1 MEKIENLADFYKSKF
16 NWVPEDLT
24 KDWGHFNVFQ
34 LDPFLGNTPK
44 PVPYR
49 RRDFYKITLVKG
61 NGKINYANKVIEVKE
76 NAIVFSNPF
85 IPYKWESLEQLST
98 GYFCIFNDQFFQGYG
113 NFSSYSLYQPDGSPV
128 IELNDAGYLQF
139 QLIFERMLGEIN
151 SEYIHKYDMLRNL
164 ALEMM
169 HTALKLEPANS
180 SRYAPGNAN
189 QKISMLFLELLER
202 QFPIE
207 GAHNK
212 IKLKSPFEF
221 ANQLAVHVNHLNRA
235 VKETTGKTTSQLIA
249 ERISQEAK
257 LILSHGEW
265 GIAEITDALGFNEIS
280 YFNHFFKKHVGVSPV
295 KYKNNML
302 HGKAKIRE

>member
-1 MEKIENLADFYKSKF
+1 MEQVESLREFYERKF
-16 NWVPEDLT
+16 NWIPENLS
-24 KDWGHFNVFQ
+24 KDWGHFNVFK
-34 LDPFLGNTPK
+34 LDPYIGSGAK

-61 NGKINYANKVIEVKE
+61 SGTIYYANKIVKVKE
-76 NAIVFSNPF
+76 NAIVFSNPLV
-85 IPYKWESLEQLST
+85 PYKWDSTENLST
-98 GYFCIFNDQFFQGYG
+98 GYFCIFNNDFFLHYG
-113 NFSSYSLYQPDGSPV
+113 NFSNYSLYQPTGAPV
-128 IELNDAGYLQF
+128 IELSDVGYQQF
-139 QLIFERMLGEIN
+139 QQIFERMLEEIN

-180 SRYAPGNAN
+180 TRYSPGNAN

-212 IKLKSPFEF
+212 IKLKSPSDF

-235 VKETTGKTTSQLIA
+235 VKETTDKTTSQIIA
-249 ERISQEAK
+249 DRISQEAK
-257 LILSHGEW
+257 SILSHGEW
-265 GIAEITDALGFNEIS
+265 SIAEMADALGFNEIS
-280 YFNHFFKKHVGVSPV
+280 YFNLFFKKHVGISPV
-295 KYKNNML
+295 KYRNTIKHEN
-302 HGKAKIRE
+302 AQIR

>member
-1 MEKIENLADFYKSKF
+1 MEQVESLREFYERKF
-16 NWVPEDLT
+16 NWIPENLS
-24 KDWGHFNVFQ
+24 KDWGHFNVFK
-34 LDPFLGNTPK
+34 LDPYIGSGAK

-61 NGKINYANKVIEVKE
+61 SGTIYYANKIVKVKE
-76 NAIVFSNPF
+76 NAIVFSNPLV
-85 IPYKWESLEQLST
+85 PYKWDSTENLST
-98 GYFCIFNDQFFQGYG
+98 GYFCIFNNDFFHQYG
-113 NFSSYSLYQPDGSPV
+113 NFSSYSLYQPTGAPV
-128 IELNDAGYLQF
+128 IELSDTGYQQF
-139 QLIFERMLGEIN
+139 QQIFERMLEEIN

-180 SRYAPGNAN
+180 TRYTPGNAN
-189 QKISMLFLELLER
+189 QKIAMLFLELLER

-212 IKLKSPFEF
+212 IKLKTPSDF

-235 VKETTGKTTSQLIA
+235 VKETTVKTTSQLIA
-249 ERISQEAK
+249 DRISQEAK

-265 GIAEITDALGFNEIS
+265 SIAEMADALGFNEIS
-280 YFNHFFKKHVGVSPV
+280 YFNLFFKKHVGVSPV
-295 KYKNNML
+295 KYRKNIS
-302 HGKAKIRE
+302 HEKH

>member
-1 MEKIENLADFYKSKF
+1 MEPVESLREFYERKF
-16 NWVPEDLT
+16 NWIPENLS
-24 KDWGHFNVFQ
+24 KDWGHFNVFK
-34 LDPFLGNTPK
+34 LDPYIGSGAK

-61 NGKINYANKVIEVKE
+61 SGTIYYANKIVKVKE
-76 NAIVFSNPF
+76 NAIVFSNPLV
-85 IPYKWESLEQLST
+85 PYKWDSTENLST
-98 GYFCIFNDQFFQGYG
+98 GYFCIFNNDFFLQYG
-113 NFSSYSLYQPDGSPV
+113 NFSNYSLYQPTGAPV
-128 IELNDAGYLQF
+128 IELSDAGYQQF
-139 QLIFERMLGEIN
+139 QHIFERMLEEIN

-180 SRYAPGNAN
+180 TRYTPGNAN

-212 IKLKSPFEF
+212 IKLKTPSDF

-235 VKETTGKTTSQLIA
+235 VKETTHKTTSQIIA
-249 ERISQEAK
+249 DRISQEAK

-265 GIAEITDALGFNEIS
+265 SIAEMAEALGFNEIS
-280 YFNHFFKKHVGVSPV
+280 YFNLFFKKHVGISPV
-295 KYKNNML
+295 KYRNNIK
-302 HGKAKIRE
+302 HEKAQIR

>member
-1 MEKIENLADFYKSKF
+1 MEQVESLKAFYQRKF
-16 NWVPEDLT
+16 NWIPENLS
-24 KDWGHFNVFQ
+24 KDWGHFNVFK
-34 LDPFLGNTPK
+34 LDPYIGSGAK

-61 NGKINYANKVIEVKE
+61 SGKIFFANKIIEIKE
-76 NAIVFSNPF
+76 NAIVFSNPLV
-85 IPYKWESLEQLST
+85 PYKWESTENLSA
-98 GYFCIFNDQFFQGYG
+98 GYFCIFNNDFLKAFSQFT
-113 NFSSYSLYQPDGSPV
+113 SYSLYQPSGTPA
-128 IELNDAGYLQF
+128 IELNDAGYIQF
-139 QLIFERMLGEIN
+139 QHIFERMLAEIN

-164 ALEMM
+164 AQEMM

-180 SRYAPGNAN
+180 TRYTPGNAN

-212 IKLKSPFEF
+212 IKLKTPSDF

-265 GIAEITDALGFNEIS
+265 GIAEITEALGFNEIS
-280 YFNHFFKKHVGVSPV
+280 YFNHFFKKHVGLSPV
-295 KYKNNML
+295 KFKNNL
-302 HGKAKIRE
+302 QSAKAKN

>member
-1 MEKIENLADFYKSKF
+1 MEQVESLKAFYQRKF
-16 NWVPEDLT
+16 NWIPENLS
-24 KDWGHFNVFQ
+24 KNWGHFNVFK
-34 LDPFLGNTPK
+34 LDPYIGSGAE

-61 NGKINYANKVIEVKE
+61 SGTIYYANKIVEVKE
-76 NAIVFSNPF
+76 NAICFSNPLV
-85 IPYKWESLEQLST
+85 PYKWDSTENLST
-98 GYFCIFNDQFFQGYG
+98 GYFCIFNFDFFQQYG
-113 NFSSYSLYQPDGSPV
+113 NFLSYSLYQPTGTQV
-128 IELNDAGYLQF
+128 IELSDEGYNQF
-139 QLIFERMLGEIN
+139 QQIFERMLAEID

-180 SRYAPGNAN
+180 KGYSPGNAN

-212 IKLKSPFEF
+212 IKLKTPSDF

-235 VKETTGKTTSQLIA
+235 VKETTMKTTSQLIA
-249 ERISQEAK
+249 DRISQEAK
-257 LILSHGEW
+257 LILIQSEW
-265 GIAEITDALGFNEIS
+265 SIAEMADALGFNEIS
-280 YFNHFFKKHVGVSPV
+280 YFNHFFKKHVGISPA
-295 KYKNNML
+295 KYRNNIH
-302 HGKAKIRE
+302 HGKTKIRE